1 MSNLSATG
9 KESYI
14 GFDIG
19 SESVHYAV
27 LDRNAKVIYSP
38 KPIKHFANPIKALG
52 EAWKDAAARLGG
64 HDIKNTAFT
73 GSGALFIKNL
83 MTVTYDYDSVAIPSG
98 AAVIAPDAQYIFH
111 IGAKDSYF
119 FHIQRIENKPVIV
132 ECRFSSKCGGGSGT
146 LLAKQCKR
154 LLEAEAGRG
163 LNADKTDINDYYES
177 IYKLAEEKAM
187 QAGTPSEFLAR
198 CGIVI
203 QSDLIHKQN
212 EGVGK
217 ADNLAG
223 LFRTIARNFR
233 IDVLGNRVLEKTYAV
248 GTGGVFNNELI
259 RKDMEQI
266 LNLSITRPEHF
277 ENIAAIGAARKGME
291 SEICNVININELE
304 NIVEQGKNRRSFA
317 PSLVSHLEKVHEAA
331 ITVNS
336 VIHADTEVVIGI
348 DGGSTT
354 TKCAMVSLDG
364 TLLDKLYIKTN
375 GDPENSLKEI
385 LRYLNRH
392 RDKVVV
398 CGIGVTGSA
407 RTLYEKLLLSRIK
420 AEQMRTEG
428 VTPADRVTDEIT
440 CHAMGVKHY
449 DKDVDTIFEIGG
461 QDMKY
466 TIFHKDGSVRDA
478 KMNFSCQAGCGQTLE
493 NMADLIGLDVKTTL
507 QEYALRASRIPII
520 DSTCGV
526 FMEMDEMR
534 LISEGFS
541 KEEIAAAI
549 IRGTAASYYN
559 KFVGG
564 AQHTGSKC
572 SAQGGPAL
580 GRAFLAALAQVA
592 DKDIYGYPHREI
604 FGAWGAALDVIRHIL
619 DMKQNRVAFGTA
631 FRGWDLIDME
641 FCKSRRKCKD
651 MVEASCDMR
660 DCVLDVFDI
669 DGEVILSGG
678 FCPKGNSEN
687 RRKPKPNY
695 VEVFHSVFNKHFR
708 KYGCLLEDM
717 KETASDRTVGIR
729 RATSTIT
736 EKGIWSAAL
745 LADLGFTPVI
755 SPVSNPSIA
764 QMGVDHSRTDF
775 CIARKLV
782 TGHSMLL
789 LNHPGIRYLFNPSF
803 VEYFQKDSHSLKYCI
818 YTASEAYI
826 LNDDLMIS
834 PSRQIS
840 PVLQFG
846 QERILVDNLRRE
858 MIAKGFT
865 YSRGRIQKAIAC
877 ADQAEKAF
885 AAELGRIG
893 ELFMERTRD
902 RIAYVGIGRDYV
914 LLDPEASSY
923 AGAMFSQVRGL
934 EYIPQIFLKHRF
946 GPLEQ
951 SQLDVEYW
959 CESIDILR
967 AHQYAIGQM
976 NLYPIRLMNFGCG
989 PDSVKLYHEER
1000 IQAAAGKPMLVL
1012 LTDAQTNN
1020 APFVTRTEA
1029 FERVVSQHYQ
1039 SRETL
1044 NEHKHRI
1051 QSYRGSNVA
1060 DTVYGNQQPHGS
1072 GVSSPF

>member
-1 MSNLSATG
+1 MSHVSINPKGLYA
-9 KESYI
+9 

-19 SESVHYAV
+19 SQAVHYAV
-27 LDRNAKVIYSP
+27 LDANAAVVYSP
-38 KPIKHFANPIKALG
+38 KPIKHLANPIKALG
-52 EAWKDAAARLGG
+52 QAWQDVI
-64 HDIKNTAFT
+64 IKYGLENIQSTAFT
-73 GSGALFIKNL
+73 GSGALFIKDSIP
-83 MTVTYDYDSVAIPSG
+83 VTYDYDSVAIPSG
-98 AAVIAPDAQYIFH
+98 AAVVAPDAQYIFH
-111 IGAKDSYF
+111 LGAKDSYF
-119 FHIQRIENKPVIV
+119 FHIKSLGNKPVIV
-132 ECRFSSKCGGGSGT
+132 ECKFSSKCGGGSGT
-146 LLAKQCKR
+146 LLDKQCKR
-154 LLEAEAGRG
+154 LLEA
-163 LNADKTDINDYYES
+163 DTDVNDCQDC
-177 IYKLAEEKAM
+177 IYKRAEEMAAHAKS
-187 QAGTPSEFLAR
+187 PSEFLAR

-223 LFRTIARNFR
+223 LFRTIARNYK
-233 IDVLGNRVLEKTYAV
+233 IDVLGNRVLENSYAI

-259 RKDMEQI
+259 RHEMEKVTNI
-266 LNLSITRPEHF
+266 TITRPDHF
-277 ENIAAIGAARKGME
+277 ENIGAIGAAHRAIQ
-291 SEICNVININELE
+291 SDCHNVINIKELE
-304 NIVEQGKNRRSFA
+304 AIVEQGKSLRSFA
-317 PSLVSHLEKVHEAA
+317 PSLGSHLDKVHEASIA
-331 ITVNS
+331 VDG
-336 VIHADTEVVIGI
+336 VIHAGTEVVIGI

-354 TKCAMVSLDG
+354 TKCAMVTLDG

-375 GDPENSLKEI
+375 GDPENSLKEV
-385 LRYLNRH
+385 LRYLSRH
-392 RDKVVV
+392 KDKVVV
-398 CGIGVTGSA
+398 SGIGVTGSA
-407 RTLYEKLLLSRIK
+407 RTLYEKLLLSRKKSDRMQNDGQIL
-420 AEQMRTEG
+420 T
-428 VTPADRVTDEIT
+428 DRVTDEIT

-449 DKDVDTIFEIGG
+449 DKGVDTIFEIGG

-466 TIFHKDGSVRDA
+466 TLFGKDGSVRDA
-478 KMNFSCQAGCGQTLE
+478 KMNFSCQAGCGQTLD
-493 NMADLIGLDVKTTL
+493 NMADIIGLDVRSTL
-507 QEYALRASRIPII
+507 QDYAMNATRIPII

-526 FMEMDEMR
+526 FMEMDQMR
-534 LISEGFS
+534 LIAEGFS

-592 DKDIYGYPHREI
+592 DKDIYAYPHREI
-604 FGAWGAALDVIRHIL
+604 FGAWGAALDVIGHIHQ
-619 DMKQNRVAFGTA
+619 MKKKHVPFGSA

-641 FCKSRRKCKD
+641 FCKSRRKCKE
-651 MVEASCDMR
+651 VIEGSCDMR

-678 FCPKGNSEN
+678 FCPKGNSES
-687 RRKPKPNY
+687 RVKTKPNY
-695 VEVFHSVFNKHFR
+695 VEVFHSIFNKHFR
-708 KYGCLLEDM
+708 KYGCLLEDIE
-717 KETASDRTVGIR
+717 KQSSYDKTVGIR

-745 LADLGFTPVI
+745 LADLGFKPVI
-755 SPVSNPSIA
+755 TPVSNPAIA

-782 TGHSMLL
+782 TGHTMLL
-789 LNHPGIRYLFNPSF
+789 MNHPQIRYLFNPSF

-826 LNDDLMIS
+826 LNDDLS
-834 PSRQIS
+834 LVPSRQIS

-858 MIAKGFT
+858 LIAKGFT
-865 YSRGRIQKAIAC
+865 FSRKRIQQAIAC
-877 ADQAEKAF
+877 ANQAEHAF
-885 AAELGRIG
+885 VAELGKIG
-893 ELFMERTRD
+893 DSFMERTRD

-914 LLDPEASSY
+914 NLDPEASSY

-934 EYIPQIFLKHRF
+934 DYIPQIFLKHRF
-946 GPLEQ
+946 GPLSQ

-967 AHQYAIGQM
+967 AHHYTAQHM

-1000 IQAAAGKPMLVL
+1000 IQAEAGKPMLVL

-1029 FERVVSQHYQ
+1029 FERVVNQHYQ
-1039 SRETL
+1039 SRESL

-1060 DTVYGNQQPHGS
+1060 DTVHGNQQPHRG
-1072 GVSSPF
+1072 GVPSSF